1 MIDYHIHTK
10 RCGHAEGEMAEYVE
24 QAIAAGLPEIGFSDH
39 LPFLHKRD
47 PRYTM
52 ALEELPDYV
61 EEVER
66 LRARYPKIRIKLGIE
81 ADYFPGREQ
90 ETEKLIASY
99 AFDYVLGS
107 VHFIDGWGFDIPEEK
122 ESWQGKDVDAVYR
135 KYFEL
140 LRQSARI
147 SFFNIIGHSDLVK
160 KFGHRPNTALDRE
173 VNQTARIFKEEG
185 MSVEV
190 NTSGLRKPAQ
200 EIYPSKVLLEAYY
213 HYGVPIVFGSDAHAA
228 KEVGKDFDQA
238 ALLAREVGYQEALI
252 YEGRK
257 VSGRYTIGT
266 FSESSP
272 T

>member
-24 QAIAAGLPEIGFSDH
+24 QAIAAGLPEMGFSDH
-39 LPFLHKRD
+39 LPFIHKRD
-47 PRYTM
+47 PGYTM
-52 ALEELPDYV
+52 ALEELPRYT

-66 LRARYPKIRIKLGIE
+66 LRTRYPKIRIKLGIE
-81 ADYFPGREQ
+81 ADYFPGREK
-90 ETEKLIASY
+90 ETEKLISSY

-122 ESWQGKDVDAVYR
+122 ENWQGKDVDAVYR

-140 LRQSARI
+140 LRQSAGV

-160 KFGHRPNTALDRE
+160 KFGHRPSVTLDRE
-173 VNQTARIFKEEG
+173 IDETARIFKEEG
-185 MSVEV
+185 VSVEI
-190 NTSGLRKPAQ
+190 NTSGLRKPAK
-200 EIYPSKVLLEAYY
+200 EIYPSHLLLEAYHRY
-213 HYGVPIVFGSDAHAA
+213 EVPIVFGSDAHAP

-238 ALLAREVGYQEALI
+238 RLLAKKAGYQEALI

-257 VSGRYTIGT
+257 VSGRYV
-266 FSESSP
+266 F
-272 T
+272 